1 MRINKQIND
10 LNIVNEIK
18 SETKD
23 LYEQSFSNNNYSYNN
38 DINNKDENRKQNF
51 GNIWNIGKNNEK
63 DDDQNAIINDFWNY
77 KYNNDIKNK
86 NKPNN
91 KYDKDDSNE
100 NQESEEDENNNDII
114 YDKPE
119 KYNKIEI
126 IFCEDLNGWSK
137 PKKLD

>member
-23 LYEQSFSNNNYSYNN
+23 LYEQSYSNNNYSYNN
-38 DINNKDENRKQNF
+38 DINNKDENNKKILEIF
-51 GNIWNIGKNNEK
+51 GIMGKIAK
-63 DDDQNAIINDFWNY
+63 KNAIINDFWKY

-86 NKPNN
+86 NKTNN
-91 KYDKDDSNE
+91 KYKEDSNE
-100 NQESEEDENNNDII
+100 NQESEEDDNNNDII

-126 IFCEDLNGWSK
+126 IFCDDLNE
-137 PKKLD
+137 